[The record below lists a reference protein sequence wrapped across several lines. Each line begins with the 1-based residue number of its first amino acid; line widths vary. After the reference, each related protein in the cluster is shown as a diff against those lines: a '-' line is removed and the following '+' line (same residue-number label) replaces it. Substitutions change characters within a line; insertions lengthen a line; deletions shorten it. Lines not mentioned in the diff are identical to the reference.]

1 MRRNGLLLLVI
12 VLVIVVALL
21 ATGTMSIRCNSNE
34 PSMPESIEEAGDRI
48 KDAAE
53 KLTDG

>member
-53 KLTDG
+53 ELTDG